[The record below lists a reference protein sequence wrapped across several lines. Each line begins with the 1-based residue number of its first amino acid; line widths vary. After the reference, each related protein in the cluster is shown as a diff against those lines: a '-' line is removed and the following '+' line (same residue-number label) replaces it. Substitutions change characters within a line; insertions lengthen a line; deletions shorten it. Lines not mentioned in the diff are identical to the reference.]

1 MPSIRPF
8 DVTDRGACL
17 AIFDSNVPAFFDP
30 EERLGYERFL
40 EERADSCGY
49 LVIERDAKLVGCGGV
64 VVEAD
69 RETASLCWGMVENGS
84 HRSGLGRVLTN
95 ARLQAVKQQFGVTRV
110 ILNTSQH
117 TVNFYRRFG
126 FQTTDIVRNGYGP
139 GLDRCNMALTFRSR
153 KG

>member
-17 AIFDSNVPAFFDP
+17 AIFDSNVPAFFAP

-49 LVIERDAKLVGCGGV
+49 LVIKRDAKLVGCGGV

-69 RETASLCWGMVENGS
+69 GETASLCWGMVENGS

-95 ARLQAVKQQFGVTRV
+95 ARCRPLSNR
-110 ILNTSQH
+110 LE
-117 TVNFYRRFG
+117 
-126 FQTTDIVRNGYGP
+126 
-139 GLDRCNMALTFRSR
+139 
-153 KG
+153 